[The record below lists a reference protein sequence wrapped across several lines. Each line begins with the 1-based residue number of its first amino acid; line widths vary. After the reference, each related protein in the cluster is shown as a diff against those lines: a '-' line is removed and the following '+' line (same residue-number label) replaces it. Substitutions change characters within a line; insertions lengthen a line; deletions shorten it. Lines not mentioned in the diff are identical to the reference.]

1 MFLNLRALQQIH
13 AKFKG
18 TPFICDSETDGLQ
31 VIGPCSRDKAWIV
44 GLLPSGYTNVL
55 YIDCGHPEW
64 EDMKHELEGMRLV
77 FHNGRFDI
85 HAMNAK
91 PRVTWLDTMSAAY
104 HLNTAGKKSL
114 DDLFPGEKLPTLPEL
129 KGPKGE
135 QNSIHLLRY
144 GLNSWD
150 PRLLA
155 YLDDDLLKTDRL
167 HRLAVEWDR
176 YHDLDERVEQVVQR
190 MEDRG
195 VVVIQE
201 QVAELRRI
209 LGPMVDEQVETLV
222 GHGFNGNPNSS
233 DQLLA
238 FLSERAGYV
247 RTCEKWRDEVLTPEF
262 KAFVTKPEFKWKLND
277 WGTLKPSTDGKK
289 VVQPL
294 ADNGDPFAL
303 ALLEYRSYVKKYR
316 DFALKLS
323 GGPVHGQIRTLMTK
337 TGRFSHAEPNL
348 GQIPKQNKTPREIEL
363 GLALKFRACF
373 TGQSGY
379 MSGADFGQVEMR
391 VAAALSGDE
400 NLLAAFGPGMDFHTA
415 TACQVFGGTPE
426 TLRKEQRFAVKQ
438 INFGILNGMK
448 EQRLA
453 LAIGCNVYKARQ
465 FRSAYLARFQG
476 LADWM
481 EEVTA
486 DARQQ
491 RVVHGLDGSCL
502 VYGPDEWIN
511 NAVSMKVQ
519 GGSAVAMKHALVA
532 CEDAGLKPV
541 LSVHDEIIC
550 DVKDRG
556 EECAEVMREAANSFM
571 PELFSDIDFVA
582 EGGQGTTWADVDT
595 PLK

>member
-1 MFLNLRALQQIH
+1 MFINSAAQLKALL
-13 AKFKG
+13 ARV
-18 TPFICDSETDGLQ
+18 PDFICDVETDGLE
-31 VIGPCSRDKAWIV
+31 VIGPCSRDRSWIV
-44 GLLPSGYTNVL
+44 GLLPSGTSSCF

-64 EDMKHELEGMRLV
+64 SAMLDVLEQTPLIG
-77 FHNGRFDI
+77 HNLRFDI
-85 HAMNAK
+85 HAMNAR
-91 PRVTWLDTMSAAY
+91 PRAWRDTMAAQY

-129 KGPKGE
+129 KGAKGK
-135 QNSIHLLRY
+135 QNSIHLLRS
-144 GLNSWD
+144 GLNNWD
-150 PRLLA
+150 PKLLA

-167 HRLAVEWDR
+167 HQRAVEWGY
-176 YHDLDERVEQVVQR
+176 YHGLDEQVERVVQR
-190 MEDRG
+190 MEARG

-201 QVAELRRI
+201 QVDELRRI
-209 LGPMVDEQVETLV
+209 LAPMVDEQVEALEA
-222 GHGFNGNPNSS
+222 HGFAGNPNSS

-247 RTCEKWRDEVLTPEF
+247 RTCDKWRDEIETPEF
-262 KAFVTKPEFKWKLND
+262 KAFITTPSFKWKLND

-303 ALLEYRSYVKKYR
+303 ALLEYRSYSKKYR
-316 DFALKLS
+316 DFAMKLE

-348 GQIPKQNKTPREIEL
+348 GQIPKQNKTAREVEM

-373 TGQSGY
+373 TGRSGY

-415 TACQVFGGTPE
+415 TACQVFGGTPK
-426 TLRKEQRFAVKQ
+426 TLKKEQRFAVKQ

-453 LAIGCNVYKARQ
+453 LAIGCNVYKARA
-465 FRSAYLARFQG
+465 FRSAYLNRFSG

-481 EEVTA
+481 DAVTA
-486 DARQQ
+486 HARQH
-491 RVVHGLDGSCL
+491 RVVYGLDGSAL
-502 VYGPDEWIN
+502 VYGRDEWIN
-511 NAVSMKVQ
+511 NAVSVKVQ
-519 GGSAVAMKHALVA
+519 GGAAVAMKHALVA

-541 LSVHDEIIC
+541 LSVHDEIVC
-550 DVKDRG
+550 DVKDKG
-556 EECAEVMREAANSFM
+556 QECAEVMREAANSFM
-571 PELFSDIDFVA
+571 PELFSSIDFVA
-582 EGGQGTTWADVDT
+582 EGGQGSTWADI
-595 PLK
+595 